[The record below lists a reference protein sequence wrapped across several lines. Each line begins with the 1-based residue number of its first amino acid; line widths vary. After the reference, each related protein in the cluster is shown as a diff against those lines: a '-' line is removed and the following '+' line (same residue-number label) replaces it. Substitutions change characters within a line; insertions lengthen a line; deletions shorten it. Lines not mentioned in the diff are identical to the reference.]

1 MLLRYCG
8 MPHACLY
15 YYCCYVI
22 EMSNI
27 TTMND
32 GIVLLLLLMLFFY
45 LRCHMPS
52 STPVTFHLCRSMNV
66 DQNGN
71 DRIVHTDN
79 GNDS

>member
-1 MLLRYCG
+1 
-8 MPHACLY
+8 
-15 YYCCYVI
+15 
-22 EMSNI
+22 
-27 TTMND
+27 MND

-52 STPVTFHLCRSMNV
+52 STPVTFHWCRSMNV